1 MSFRTKFDLVYTIMN
16 DEVTGLLTYI
26 GDKSTIISY
35 DGNLNQWNMTV
46 VNDLDARG
54 WSYSEMPS
62 LVIGEHN
69 WTINGDHGCSTQEYT
84 TVLSLSSCKDN
95 EFTCTNGLCI
105 GMEKRCN
112 NVIDCNDISGILKF
126 NKNPNWH
133 LIYFR

>member
-1 MSFRTKFDLVYTIMN
+1 MN

-69 WTINGDHGCSTQEYT
+69 WTIKGDLGCNTQEYT

-95 EFTCTNGLCI
+95 EFTCTSGLCI
-105 GMEKRCN
+105 GMDERCN
-112 NVIDCNDISGILKF
+112 NVNDCDDKSGIPQY
-126 NKNPNWH
+126 NKCPD
-133 LIYFR
+133 